1 MANHDYAHEVGANS
15 HVAAGLE
22 PETTASNTLV
32 ALTNVAAAAVSMAL
46 IAGIGIWGYKLMV
59 RDVTGI
65 PVVRAV
71 EGDMRVRPEDPGG
84 QLAEHQ
90 GLAVNEIA
98 AHGEAAGPVN
108 EVRLAPTAVALSS
121 EDQPVQPSGAAAGSA
136 APLPAQETSVEPSA
150 PEAAEEAAGEDLQEQ
165 LRQGEIDQVVAALM
179 AETDPAATRAPMV
192 RVDGAKVVE
201 ARPAA
206 ARAADVPIAQPAVAR
221 TDASSSLISS
231 PGVKQSIR
239 PRVRPRDSALIAQPV
254 SYSEPQASPEIDAS
268 AIPSGTRLAQLGA
281 YESPEIA
288 RSEWMLM
295 QERFGGILRGK
306 SRVVQEARSG
316 GRTFYRLRAMGF
328 VDLSDARRFCSALS
342 AEGVECIP
350 VQVR

>member
-1 MANHDYAHEVGANS
+1 MANHDYAHEMGANT
-15 HVAAGLE
+15 HEAAGQE
-22 PETTASNTLV
+22 PETATFNTLV
-32 ALTNVAAAAVSMAL
+32 TLTNVTAAAVSMAL

-71 EGDMRVRPEDPGG
+71 EGDMRVRPDDPGG

-98 AHGEAAGPVN
+98 ANGEAAGPVN
-108 EVRLAPTAVALSS
+108 EVRLAPPAVALSD
-121 EDQPVQPSGAAAGSA
+121 EDQPVSP
-136 APLPAQETSVEPSA
+136 PETSAGLAVASPAPDEPAVQTGSETTDA
-150 PEAAEEAAGEDLQEQ
+150 MVDDLPEK

-179 AETDPAATRAPMV
+179 AEADTVATPAAMV
-192 RVDGAKVVE
+192 QVEGAKVVE
-201 ARPAA
+201 ARSAV
-206 ARAADVPIAQPAVAR
+206 ARVGDVPAAQPAAMVNQA
-221 TDASSSLISS
+221 TVSLISA
-231 PGVKQSIR
+231 PGVKRSMRPRIR
-239 PRVRPRDSALIAQPV
+239 PRDGAVIAQSV
-254 SYSEPQASPEIDAS
+254 SYSGPETSPEIDAS

-281 YESPEIA
+281 FESAEIA
-288 RSEWMLM
+288 RSEWMNM
-295 QERFGGILRGK
+295 QERFDGILRGK
-306 SRVVQEARSG
+306 SRVVQEAQSG